1 MIYTITFN
9 PALDYI
15 SQVENFEIG
24 KINRTKTEK
33 ILPGG
38 KGLNVSTVL
47 KNLGIESTALG
58 FIAGFTGEELK
69 RSIEEKGI
77 KTDFIKVEKGI
88 TRINVKISSNEE
100 TALNGN
106 GPEITEE
113 DINKLLEKIKEIIA
127 EELGVEEEKVVESA
141 SFYDDLGADSLD
153 LFEMVM
159 SFEDQFGVKIPEEEL
174 ENIKANPVEA

>member
-15 SQVENFEIG
+15 SQVENFKIG

-58 FIAGFTGEELK
+58 FIAGFTGKELE
-69 RSIEEKGI
+69 RNIEEKGI

-88 TRINVKISSNEE
+88 
-100 TALNGN
+100 
-106 GPEITEE
+106 
-113 DINKLLEKIKEIIA
+113 
-127 EELGVEEEKVVESA
+127 
-141 SFYDDLGADSLD
+141 FGADMKVSLLND
-153 LFEMVM
+153 
-159 SFEDQFGVKIPEEEL
+159 G
-174 ENIKANPVEA
+174 PVTIIIETYE